1 MDRFV
6 LVGNSPTHNRH
17 CVIHVNLV
25 HSLTFCGPSMIW
37 DSLPSLETKRMR
49 LRWLTEADVDALYR
63 IFSHPQVVRYWGAP
77 ALRDRNAAVALVA
90 EIHENF
96 RRRTSMK
103 WGVAELETDQIIGTV
118 TLFNLNFDNKR
129 AEVGYGLD
137 HAYWRQGYVTEALD
151 ALLEYAFEVLELHR
165 LEADVD
171 PRNVGSIRT
180 LEKLGF
186 QREGLMRERWQVN
199 GEIQDALFYGLL
211 RPEWEGGRKK
221 VVQHSRL

>member
-1 MDRFV
+1 
-6 LVGNSPTHNRH
+6 
-17 CVIHVNLV
+17 
-25 HSLTFCGPSMIW
+25 MIW
-37 DSLPSLETKRMR
+37 DSLPSLNTERMR

-77 ALRDRNAAVALVA
+77 ALANRDAAAALLS
-90 EIHENF
+90 ETQENF
-96 RRRTSMK
+96 HKRTSMK
-103 WGVAELETDQIIGTV
+103 WGVAELDSDQIIGTV

-129 AEVGYGLD
+129 AEIGYGLD
-137 HAYWRQGYVTEALD
+137 YNYWRKGYVTEALD
-151 ALLEYAFEVLELHR
+151 ALLSYAFDELQLHR

-180 LEKLGF
+180 LEKMGF

-211 RPEWEGGRKK
+211 RPEWEAGRKVALK
-221 VVQHSRL
+221 VAQAS

>member
-1 MDRFV
+1 M
-6 LVGNSPTHNRH
+6 T
-17 CVIHVNLV
+17 
-25 HSLTFCGPSMIW
+25 W

-77 ALRDRNAAVALVA
+77 ALADRDAAAALLA
-90 EIHENF
+90 EIQENF
-96 RRRTSMK
+96 RKRTSMK

-118 TLFNLNFDNKR
+118 TLFNLNFDHKR
-129 AEVGYGLD
+129 AEIGYGLD
-137 HAYWRQGYVTEALD
+137 YTYWRKGYVTEALD
-151 ALLEYAFEVLELHR
+151 ALLWYAFEVLQLHR

-180 LEKLGF
+180 LEKMGF

-211 RPEWEGGRKK
+211 RPEWEVGRKK
-221 VVQHSRL
+221 VRQHPAL